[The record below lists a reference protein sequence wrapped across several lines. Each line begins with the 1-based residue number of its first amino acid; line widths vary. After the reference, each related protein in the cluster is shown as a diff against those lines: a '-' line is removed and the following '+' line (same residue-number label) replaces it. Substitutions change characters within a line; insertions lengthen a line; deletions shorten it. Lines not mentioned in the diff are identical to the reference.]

1 MEERSKPYDSYGSQF
16 TSSGS
21 SSYGSQARGSSYTRA
36 SEMRGGAAPAYSSQV
51 PSASQAPSSP
61 AAQPRSSNYASGTN
75 EIRGTDII
83 AEYLVKEKVPYI
95 LGYAGHGAIGLL
107 DGIYKQTDRIRHIS
121 PRIEQSAGFMADVYY
136 RLTGEPLAIY
146 ASTGPGPMNMMIAV
160 ANAFYDGSAFFLITG
175 QVPTTQFD
183 SGALQDDYR
192 YHGDMS
198 SMFTPIVKKSW
209 RIRKVEDLVKA
220 LPDAF
225 TMMRTGRPGPV
236 HFDMPYDLYM
246 RTAPVSTPDPAVHGA
261 PLNWRTTVADET
273 VEKALNLLV
282 SAQRPL
288 ILAGG
293 GVRVGR
299 AYDELKALAEQL
311 DIPVY
316 TSFMGKSALPFDHRL
331 NLGVAGVWGEY
342 PATEAA
348 RNADVILAIGARF
361 NDLHTGSWLPGYV
374 YNIPPTRLIQVDI
387 DPEEIGRNYP
397 VEIGM
402 VGDAKAFLAQAAR
415 IARAKSLRLGYGSPW
430 HKEIEAWRMDWR
442 NFCEPFERSNE
453 VPIEPRRMLA
463 EMNKISPPETVMVDD
478 VGNCQVWSE
487 QYWKPRLPGTHFT
500 AGGFAAM
507 GFGVAGVMGARLARP
522 NSPCVTLC
530 GDGGFMMMPHVIATA
545 VEYNLPAVWVLQ
557 NNYAIGTIRDL
568 QRFYHDGREI
578 GTSFINERTGQ
589 LWNPDFAK
597 MTDAMGGRGIRI
609 EHPDQFGDAYREA
622 IRSNVPTVLDVI
634 INRDTSMP
642 VVGTW
647 QMPPI
652 PEVQPTFGKR
662 KVR

>member
-1 MEERSKPYDSYGSQF
+1 MVDQPRSYERYGSRS
-16 TSSGS
+16 TSSN
-21 SSYGSQARGSSYTRA
+21 YTPYASQARGSSYSGVSSEARSTPSSSYA
-36 SEMRGGAAPAYSSQV
+36 SSNPL
-51 PSASQAPSSP
+51 APSS
-61 AAQPRSSNYASGTN
+61 SYLGGTN
-75 EIRGTDII
+75 EIRGADII

-107 DGIYKQTDRIRHIS
+107 DGLYKQTDRIRHIS

-136 RLTGEPLAIY
+136 RLTGQPLAVY
-146 ASTGPGPMNMMIAV
+146 ASTGPGPMNLMISV
-160 ANAFYDGSAFFLITG
+160 ANAYYDCSAFFVITG
-175 QVPTTQFD
+175 NVPTNQFD
-183 SGALQDDYR
+183 TGALQDDYR

-246 RTAPVSTPDPAVHGA
+246 RTAPVSTPDPNVHGA

-273 VEKALNLLV
+273 VEKALSLLTN
-282 SAQRPL
+282 AQRPL

-293 GVRVGR
+293 GVRVAR
-299 AYDELKALAEQL
+299 AYEELKAFAEQL
-311 DIPVY
+311 EIPVY
-316 TSFMGKSALPFDHRL
+316 TSFMGKGSLPADHRL

-342 PATEAA
+342 PATEAT
-348 RNADVILAIGARF
+348 RNADVVLAIGARF
-361 NDLHTGSWLPGYV
+361 NDLHTGSWIPGYV
-374 YNIPPTRLIQVDI
+374 YNIPPTRLIQIDI

-402 VGDAKAFLAQAAR
+402 VGDAKTFLAQALR
-415 IARAKSLRLGYGSPW
+415 IARAKGHRFSYGSAW
-430 HKEIEAWRMDWR
+430 HKEIDGWRAEWR
-442 NFCEPFERSNE
+442 NFCEPFERSND
-453 VPIEPRRMLA
+453 VPIEPRRMMA
-463 EMNKISPPETVMVDD
+463 EMNKISPPDTVMVDD

-487 QYWKPRLPGTHFT
+487 QYWKPRVPGNHMT

-507 GFGVAGVMGARLARP
+507 GFGVAGVLGARLARP

-530 GDGGFMMMPHVIATA
+530 GDGGFTMMPHVIATA

-568 QRFYHDGREI
+568 QRVYHDGREL
-578 GTSFINERTGQ
+578 GTSFVNERTGQ

-597 MTDAMGGRGIRI
+597 MAEAMGGRGIRI

-622 IRSNVPTVLDVI
+622 IRSNVPTVLEVI
-634 INRDTSMP
+634 INRDTGIP
-642 VVGTW
+642 VTGTW

>member
-1 MEERSKPYDSYGSQF
+1 MAETRAYDSYS
-16 TSSGS
+16 TRPHSYSSSAGS
-21 SSYGSQARGSSYTRA
+21 SSYGAGGTSQSVSRPLGGSN
-36 SEMRGGAAPAYSSQV
+36 EMRG
-51 PSASQAPSSP
+51 
-61 AAQPRSSNYASGTN
+61 
-75 EIRGTDII
+75 TDTI
-83 AEYLVKEKVPYI
+83 AEYLVKERVPYI

-107 DGIYKQTDRIRHIS
+107 DGVFKITDRIKHIS
-121 PRIEQSAGFMADVYY
+121 PRIEQTAGFMADVYF
-136 RLTGEPLAIY
+136 RLTGQPLAVY
-146 ASTGPGPMNMMIAV
+146 ASTGPGPMNLMITV
-160 ANAFYDGSAFFLITG
+160 ANAYYDNSAFFVITG
-175 QVPTTQFD
+175 NVPTNQLDT
-183 SGALQDDYR
+183 GALQDDYR

-198 SMFTPIVKKSW
+198 AMFTPIVKKSW

-225 TMMRTGRPGPV
+225 SMMRTGRPGPV
-236 HFDMPYDLYM
+236 HFDIPYDLYM
-246 RTAPVSTPDPAVHGA
+246 RTAPVTTPDPAVHGQ

-273 VEKALNLLV
+273 VERALNLLTG
-282 SAQRPL
+282 AQRPL

-293 GVRVGR
+293 GIRVSR
-299 AYDELKALAEQL
+299 AFDELRALAEQL

-316 TSFMGKSALPFDHRL
+316 TSFMGKGALPYDHRL
-331 NLGVAGVWGEY
+331 HLGVAGVWGEF

-361 NDLHTGSWLPGYV
+361 NDLHTGSWLKGYV
-374 YNIPPTRLIQVDI
+374 YNVPPTKLIQVDI
-387 DPEEIGRNYP
+387 DPEEIGRNLP

-402 VGDAKAFLAQAAR
+402 VGDAKTFLAQALR
-415 IARAKSLRLGYGSPW
+415 IARAKGARHSYGDTW
-430 HKEIEAWRMDWR
+430 RREIEGWRMDWR
-442 NFCEPFERSNE
+442 NFCEPFERAGD
-453 VPIEPRRMLA
+453 VPIEPRRMMA
-463 EMNKISPPETVMVDD
+463 DMNRISPPDTVMVDD

-487 QYWKPRLPGTHFT
+487 QYWQTKIPGNHMT

-507 GFGVAGVMGARLARP
+507 GFGIAGVLGARLARP
-522 NSPCVTLC
+522 DSPCVTIC
-530 GDGGFMMMPHVIATA
+530 GDGGFSMMPHVVATA

-568 QRFYHDGREI
+568 QRAYHDGREL
-578 GTSFINERTGQ
+578 GTSFVNERTGK

-622 IRSNVPTVLDVI
+622 IRSSTPTVIEVL
-634 INRDTSMP
+634 INRDTGIP
-642 VVGTW
+642 ITGTW

-652 PEVQPTFGKR
+652 PEVHPTFGRR

>member
-1 MEERSKPYDSYGSQF
+1 MPERSSSYGSNWSQSP
-16 TSSGS
+16 SSTY
-21 SSYGSQARGSSYTRA
+21 SSYGSQARGYTRA
-36 SEMRGGAAPAYSSQV
+36 SELRGGTSTAYAPPAPQP
-51 PSASQAPSSP
+51 PSPGYVSRA
-61 AAQPRSSNYASGTN
+61 N
-75 EIRGTDII
+75 EIRGADII

-121 PRIEQSAGFMADVYY
+121 PRIEQAAGFMADVYY

-160 ANAFYDGSAFFLITG
+160 ANAYYDGSAFFVITG
-175 QVPTTQFD
+175 QVPTNQFNT
-183 SGALQDDYR
+183 GALQDDYR
-192 YHGDMS
+192 YNGDMS

-225 TMMRTGRPGPV
+225 TLMRTGRPGPV

-246 RTAPVSTPDPAVHGA
+246 RTAPVSSPSPNQQ

-282 SAQRPL
+282 TAQRPL

-299 AYDELKALAEQL
+299 AYEELKALAEQL
-311 DIPVY
+311 EVPVY
-316 TSFMGKSALPFDHRL
+316 TSFMGKSTLPFDHRL
-331 NLGVAGVWGEY
+331 HLGVAGVWGEY

-361 NDLHTGSWLPGYV
+361 NDLHTGSWIPGYV

-402 VGDAKAFLAQAAR
+402 VGDAKTFLAQALR
-415 IARAKSLRLGYGSPW
+415 IARAKSIRLNYGTPW
-430 HKEIEAWRMDWR
+430 HKEIEGWRADWR
-442 NFCEPFERSNE
+442 NFCEPFERSND
-453 VPIEPRRMLA
+453 VPIEPRRMMA
-463 EMNKISPPETVMVDD
+463 EMNKISPPDTVMVDD
-478 VGNCQVWSE
+478 VGNCQVWNE
-487 QYWKPRLPGTHFT
+487 QYWKPRTPGNHMT

-507 GFGVAGVMGARLARP
+507 GFGIAGVLGARLARP

-530 GDGGFMMMPHVIATA
+530 GDGGFMMMPHVVATA

-568 QRFYHDGREI
+568 QRAYHDGREI
-578 GTSFINERTGQ
+578 GTSFVNERTGQ

-597 MTDAMGGRGIRI
+597 MADAMGGRGIRI

-622 IRSNVPTVLDVI
+622 IRSNTPTVLEVI
-634 INRDTSMP
+634 INRDTGIP
-642 VVGTW
+642 ITGTW

>member
-1 MEERSKPYDSYGSQF
+1 MQDRPKSYQGFRSQ
-16 TSSGS
+16 S
-21 SSYGSQARGSSYTRA
+21 SSSSYSPYGSQARGSTYPAGS
-36 SEMRGGAAPAYSSQV
+36 SEMRGATSSGYS
-51 PSASQAPSSP
+51 PNEPQA
-61 AAQPRSSNYASGTN
+61 RSSVYPTGSN
-75 EIRGTDII
+75 EMRGTDII
-83 AEYLVKEKVPYI
+83 AEYLIKEKVPYI

-107 DGIYKQTDRIRHIS
+107 DGLYKQTDRIRHIS
-121 PRIEQSAGFMADVYY
+121 PRIEQAGGFMADVYY
-136 RLTGEPLAIY
+136 RLTGQPLAVY
-146 ASTGPGPMNMMIAV
+146 TSTGPGPMNMMISV
-160 ANAFYDGSAFFLITG
+160 ANAFYDCSAFFLITG
-175 QVPTTQFD
+175 QVPTTQFNT
-183 SGALQDDYR
+183 GALQDDYR

-198 SMFTPIVKKSW
+198 SMFAPIVKKSW

-225 TMMRTGRPGPV
+225 AMMRSGRPGPV

-246 RTAPVSTPDPAVHGA
+246 RTAPVSAPDPNVH

-273 VEKALNLLV
+273 VEKALNLLTG
-282 SAQRPL
+282 SQRPL

-293 GVRVGR
+293 GVRVAR
-299 AYDELKALAEQL
+299 AYEELKALAEQL
-311 DIPVY
+311 EIPVY
-316 TSFMGKSALPFDHRL
+316 TSFMGKSALPSDHRL

-348 RNADVILAIGARF
+348 RSADVILAIGARF
-361 NDLHTGSWLPGYV
+361 NDLHTGSWIPGYV

-387 DPEEIGRNYP
+387 DPDEIGRNYP
-397 VEIGM
+397 VEIGI

-415 IARAKSLRLGYGSPW
+415 IARAKGNRLGYGSPW
-430 HKEIEAWRMDWR
+430 LKEIEGWRTDWR

-453 VPIEPRRMLA
+453 VPIEPRRMMA
-463 EMNKISPPETVMVDD
+463 EMNKISPPDTVMVDD

-487 QYWKPRLPGTHFT
+487 QYWKPKTPGLHLT

-522 NSPCVTLC
+522 DSPCVTLC
-530 GDGGFMMMPHVIATA
+530 GDGGFMMMSHVIATS

-557 NNYAIGTIRDL
+557 NNYAIGCIRDL

-578 GTSFINERTGQ
+578 GTSFVNERTGK

-597 MTDAMGGRGIRI
+597 MAEAMGGRGIRV

-622 IRSNVPTVLDVI
+622 IRSDIPTVIDVV
-634 INRDTSMP
+634 INRDTTMP
-642 VVGTW
+642 VIGTW

>member
-1 MEERSKPYDSYGSQF
+1 MSDQSRSNERY
-16 TSSGS
+16 SSLTKS
-21 SSYGSQARGSSYTRA
+21 NYTPYGSQARSSSYSSTV
-36 SEMRGGAAPAYSSQV
+36 SEARSSTPSSSYSS
-51 PSASQAPSSP
+51 SSSP
-61 AAQPRSSNYASGTN
+61 ARSSTYLNGTN

-107 DGIYKQTDRIRHIS
+107 DGLYKQTDKIRHIS
-121 PRIEQSAGFMADVYY
+121 PRIEQSAGFMADVYF
-136 RLTGEPLAIY
+136 RLTGQPLAVY
-146 ASTGPGPMNMMIAV
+146 ASTGPGPMNLMISV
-160 ANAFYDGSAFFLITG
+160 ANAFYDCSAFFMITG

-183 SGALQDDYR
+183 TGALQDDYR

-220 LPDAF
+220 L
-225 TMMRTGRPGPV
+225 MRTGRPGPV

-246 RTAPVSTPDPAVHGA
+246 RTAAVSTPDPNVHGQ

-273 VEKALNLLV
+273 VEKALGLLAN
-282 SAQRPL
+282 AQRPL

-293 GVRVGR
+293 GIRVAR
-299 AYDELKALAEQL
+299 AYEELKALAEQL

-316 TSFMGKSALPFDHRL
+316 TSFMGKGALPADHRL

-361 NDLHTGSWLPGYV
+361 NDLHTGSWIPGYV

-402 VGDAKAFLAQAAR
+402 VGDAKTFLAQALR
-415 IARAKSLRLGYGSPW
+415 IARAKGNRFGYGSSW
-430 HKEIEAWRMDWR
+430 HKEIESWRMDWR
-442 NFCEPFERSNE
+442 NFCEPFERSND
-453 VPIEPRRMLA
+453 VPIEPRRMMA
-463 EMNKISPPETVMVDD
+463 EMNKISPPDTVMVDD

-487 QYWKPRLPGTHFT
+487 QYWKPRVPGNHMT

-507 GFGVAGVMGARLARP
+507 GFGIAGVLGARLARP

-568 QRFYHDGREI
+568 QRVYHDGREL
-578 GTSFINERTGQ
+578 GTSFVNERTGQ

-597 MTDAMGGRGIRI
+597 MTEAMGGRGIRI

-622 IRSNVPTVLDVI
+622 IQSNVPTVLEVI
-634 INRDTSMP
+634 INRDTGIP
-642 VVGTW
+642 VTGTW

>member
-1 MEERSKPYDSYGSQF
+1 MQERSGSYNTYGSTSSDQSRYGSQ
-16 TSSGS
+16 T
-21 SSYGSQARGSSYTRA
+21 RGSNYGGRFSD
-36 SEMRGGAAPAYSSQV
+36 MRGTT
-51 PSASQAPSSP
+51 QAPTPSQPPSSTYTATP
-61 AAQPRSSNYASGTN
+61 N
-75 EIRGTDII
+75 EIRGADII

-107 DGIYKQTDRIRHIS
+107 DGIFKHTNRIRHIQ

-160 ANAFYDGSAFFLITG
+160 ANAYYDGSAFFVITG
-175 QVPTTQFD
+175 NVPTNQTD
-183 SGALQDDYR
+183 TGALQDDYR

-246 RTAPVSTPDPAVHGA
+246 RTAPVSTPDPAAHGQ

-282 SAQRPL
+282 NAQRPL
-288 ILAGG
+288 LLAGG
-293 GVRVGR
+293 GVRVAR
-299 AYDELKALAEQL
+299 AYEELKALAEQL
-311 DIPVY
+311 EIPVY
-316 TSFMGKSALPFDHRL
+316 TSFMGKGALPFDHRL
-331 NLGVAGVWGEY
+331 NVGVAGVWGEY

-348 RNADVILAIGARF
+348 RSADVILAVGARF

-415 IARAKSLRLGYGSPW
+415 IARAKGMRLAYGNAW

-442 NFCEPFERSNE
+442 NYCEPFERSNE

-487 QYWKPRLPGTHFT
+487 QYWKPRIPGNHMT

-507 GFGVAGVMGARLARP
+507 GFGVAGVLGARLARP

-530 GDGGFMMMPHVIATA
+530 GDGGFMMMPHVVATA
-545 VEYNLPAVWVLQ
+545 VEHNLPAVWVLQ

-578 GTSFINERTGQ
+578 GTSFVNERTGQ

-622 IRSNVPTVLDVI
+622 IRSNVPTVLEVI

-662 KVR
+662 KIR

>member
-1 MEERSKPYDSYGSQF
+1 MADRSGTYDSNRSTN
-16 TSSGS
+16 TSP
-21 SSYGSQARGSSYTRA
+21 R
-36 SEMRGGAAPAYSSQV
+36 YSSQV
-51 PSASQAPSSP
+51 SP
-61 AAQPRSSNYASGTN
+61 ARTSNYSGTSYSGTSSDTRSTTSPNYTSPAPQPRSSGYVSGAN
-75 EIRGTDII
+75 EIRGADMI

-107 DGIYKQTDRIRHIS
+107 DGIYKQTDRIRHIQ
-121 PRIEQSAGFMADVYY
+121 PRIEQAAGFMADVYY
-136 RLTGEPLAIY
+136 RLTGDPLAVY
-146 ASTGPGPMNMMIAV
+146 ASTGPGPMNMMISV
-160 ANAFYDGSAFFLITG
+160 ANAFYDASAFFLVTG
-175 QVPTTQFD
+175 NVPTTQFD
-183 SGALQDDYR
+183 TGALQDDYR

-225 TMMRTGRPGPV
+225 SMMRTGRPGPV
-236 HFDMPYDLYM
+236 HFDMPYDLYI
-246 RTAPVSTPDPAVHGA
+246 RTAPVSTPDPAVHGQ

-273 VEKALNLLV
+273 VEKALSLLAG
-282 SAQRPL
+282 AQRPL

-293 GVRVGR
+293 GVRIGR
-299 AYDELKALAEQL
+299 AYDELKAFAEQV

-316 TSFMGKSALPFDHRL
+316 TSFMGKSALPSDHRL
-331 NLGVAGVWGEY
+331 NVGVAGVWGEY

-402 VGDAKAFLAQAAR
+402 VGDAKAFLAQAHR
-415 IARAKSLRLGYGSPW
+415 IARSKNIRFGYGSSW
-430 HKEIEAWRMDWR
+430 HKEIDAWRADWR
-442 NFCEPFERSNE
+442 NYCEPFERSNE

-463 EMNKISPPETVMVDD
+463 EMNKISPPDTVMVDD

-487 QYWKPRLPGTHFT
+487 QYWRTRTPGLHFT

-545 VEYNLPAVWVLQ
+545 VEQNLPAVWVLQ

-568 QRFYHDGREI
+568 QRVYHDGREI
-578 GTSFINERTGQ
+578 GTSFVNQQTGQ

-597 MTDAMGGRGIRI
+597 MTEAMGGRGIRI

-662 KVR
+662 KIR

>member
-1 MEERSKPYDSYGSQF
+1 MSDQTRSYDSYGSRS
-16 TSSGS
+16 TSSGY
-21 SSYGSQARGSSYTRA
+21 SSYGSQQRASSYLGR
-36 SEMRGGAAPAYSSQV
+36 SS
-51 PSASQAPSSP
+51 AAPSSYSPPPEP
-61 AAQPRSSNYASGTN
+61 ARTSSYPAGSN
-75 EIRGTDII
+75 EMRGTDII

-107 DGIYKQTDRIRHIS
+107 DGLYKQTSRIRHIS
-121 PRIEQSAGFMADVYY
+121 PRIEQAAGFMADVYY
-136 RLTGEPLAIY
+136 RLTGRPLAVY
-146 ASTGPGPMNMMIAV
+146 ASTGPGPMNLMISV
-160 ANAFYDGSAFFLITG
+160 ANAFYDGSAFFVITG
-175 QVPTTQFD
+175 NEPTNQLN

-209 RIRKVEDLVKA
+209 RISKVEDLVRA
-220 LPDAF
+220 LPSAF
-225 TMMRTGRPGPV
+225 SLMRSGRPGPV

-246 RTAPVSTPDPAVHGA
+246 RTAPVSTPEPNAHGET
-261 PLNWRTTVADET
+261 LNWRTTVSDET
-273 VEKALNLLV
+273 VEKALNLLTG
-282 SAQRPL
+282 AQRPL

-299 AYDELKALAEQL
+299 AYEELKALAEQL

-316 TSFMGKSALPFDHRL
+316 TSFMGKSALPYEHRL
-331 NLGVAGVWGEY
+331 HLGVAGVWGEY
-342 PATEAA
+342 PATEAV
-348 RNADVILAIGARF
+348 RNADVVLAIGARF
-361 NDLHTGSWLPGYV
+361 NDLHAGSWLPGYV
-374 YNIPPTRLIQVDI
+374 YNVPPTRIIQVDI

-397 VEIGM
+397 VEMGM

-415 IARAKSLRLGYGSPW
+415 IARAKGSRHFGGAW
-430 HKEIEAWRMDWR
+430 HKEIEAWRTDWR
-442 NFCEPFERSNE
+442 NFCEPFERSTE
-453 VPIEPRRMLA
+453 VPIEPRRIMA
-463 EMNKISPPETVMVDD
+463 EMNKISPPDTVMVDD

-487 QYWKPRLPGTHFT
+487 QYWKARTPGNHLT

-507 GFGVAGVMGARLARP
+507 GFGVAGVLGARLARP
-522 NSPCVTLC
+522 DSPCVTLC

-545 VEYNLPAVWVLQ
+545 VEYNLPAVWVLH

-568 QRFYHDGREI
+568 QRVYHDGREL
-578 GTSFINERTGQ
+578 GTSFVNERTGQ

-597 MTDAMGGRGIRI
+597 MVEAMGGRGIRI

-622 IRSNVPTVLDVI
+622 IRSTTPTVIDVV
-634 INRDTSMP
+634 INRDTGIP
-642 VVGTW
+642 VTGTW

>member
-1 MEERSKPYDSYGSQF
+1 MGRNRVARATADGSVTCGGRHRRRRHRRREVRL
-16 TSSGS
+16 TSQLLTKFAATTSLPSIS
-21 SSYGSQARGSSYTRA
+21 SRR
-36 SEMRGGAAPAYSSQV
+36 RCLIF
-51 PSASQAPSSP
+51 SAMPGTAPSGCSM
-61 AAQPRSSNYASGTN
+61 ASSNRRTVSVTFSRALN
-75 EIRGTDII
+75 
-83 AEYLVKEKVPYI
+83 K
-95 LGYAGHGAIGLL
+95 
-107 DGIYKQTDRIRHIS
+107 
-121 PRIEQSAGFMADVYY
+121 PRALWPMSTT
-136 RLTGEPLAIY
+136 RSNGEPLAVY

-160 ANAFYDGSAFFLITG
+160 ANAYYDGSAFFLLTG
-175 QVPTTQFD
+175 NVPTTQANT
-183 SGALQDDYR
+183 GALPDDHR
-192 YHGDMS
+192 NDGDMS
-198 SMFTPIVKKSW
+198 AIFTPVVKKSW

-225 TMMRTGRPGPV
+225 SLMRTGRPGPV
-236 HFDMPYDLYM
+236 HFDMPFDLYM
-246 RTAPVSTPDPAVHGA
+246 RTAPVSTPDPAAHGQ

-273 VEKALNLLV
+273 VEKALSLLV
-282 SAQRPL
+282 GAQRPL

-293 GVRVGR
+293 GIRVAR
-299 AYDELKALAEQL
+299 AYEELKAFAEQL

-316 TSFMGKSALPFDHRL
+316 TSFMGKGALPHDHRL
-331 NLGVAGVWGEY
+331 HIGVAGVWGEY

-348 RNADVILAIGARF
+348 RSADVILAIGARF

-374 YNIPPTRLIQVDI
+374 YNIPTTRLIQVDI

-402 VGDAKAFLAQAAR
+402 VGDAKAFLAQATR
-415 IARAKSLRLGYGSPW
+415 IARAKGLRLAYGNAW
-430 HKEIEAWRMDWR
+430 QKEIEAWQTDWR

-453 VPIEPRRMLA
+453 IPIEPRRMLA

-487 QYWKPRLPGTHFT
+487 QYWKPRIPGNHMT

-507 GFGVAGVMGARLARP
+507 GFGVAGVLGARLARP
-522 NSPCVTLC
+522 HSPCVTLC
-530 GDGGFMMMPHVIATA
+530 GDGGFTMMPHVVATA
-545 VEYNLPAVWVLQ
+545 VEHNLPAVWVLQ

-578 GTSFINERTGQ
+578 GTSFINEQTGK

-597 MTDAMGGRGIRI
+597 MTEAMGGRGIRI

-622 IRSNVPTVLDVI
+622 IRSNVPTVIDVV

-662 KVR
+662 KIR

>member
-1 MEERSKPYDSYGSQF
+1 MQESYRSTYTSPRYSSHDVRARTSNYSG
-16 TSSGS
+16 TSSDL
-21 SSYGSQARGSSYTRA
+21 RGTT
-36 SEMRGGAAPAYSSQV
+36 APAAL
-51 PSASQAPSSP
+51 PS
-61 AAQPRSSNYASGTN
+61 QPRSSSYVSGAN

-83 AEYLVKEKVPYI
+83 AEYLIKEKVPYI

-107 DGIYKQTDRIRHIS
+107 DGIYKQTDRIRHIQ
-121 PRIEQSAGFMADVYY
+121 PRIEQAAGFMADVYY
-136 RLTGEPLAIY
+136 RLTGDPLAIY

-175 QVPTTQFD
+175 NVPTTQFD

-225 TMMRTGRPGPV
+225 TLMRTGRPGPV
-236 HFDMPYDLYM
+236 HFDMPFDLYM
-246 RTAPVSTPDPAVHGA
+246 RTAPVSTPDPAVHGQ
-261 PLNWRTTVADET
+261 PLNWRTSVADET

-282 SAQRPL
+282 GAQRPL

-299 AYDELKALAEQL
+299 AYDELKALAEQ
-311 DIPVY
+311 IEVPVY

-348 RNADVILAIGARF
+348 RSADVILAVGARF

-402 VGDAKAFLAQAAR
+402 VGDAKAFLAQAHR
-415 IARAKSLRLGYGSPW
+415 IARAKNIRFGYGSPW
-430 HKEIEAWRMDWR
+430 HKEIEGWRADWR

-463 EMNKISPPETVMVDD
+463 EMNKISPPDTVMVDD

-487 QYWKPRLPGTHFT
+487 QYWRPRTPGLHFT

-507 GFGVAGVMGARLARP
+507 GFGIAGVLGARLARP

-530 GDGGFMMMPHVIATA
+530 GDGGFMMMPHVVATA
-545 VEYNLPAVWVLQ
+545 VEHNLPAVWVLQ

-578 GTSFINERTGQ
+578 GTSFVNQQTGQ

-597 MTDAMGGRGIRI
+597 MTEAMGGRGIRI

-634 INRDTSMP
+634 INRDTAMP

-662 KVR
+662 KIR

>member
-1 MEERSKPYDSYGSQF
+1 
-16 TSSGS
+16 
-21 SSYGSQARGSSYTRA
+21 
-36 SEMRGGAAPAYSSQV
+36 MRGAA
-51 PSASQAPSSP
+51 QAPTSP
-61 AAQPRSSNYASGTN
+61 PPRSSTYVATPN
-75 EIRGTDII
+75 EIRGNDII

-107 DGIYKQTDRIRHIS
+107 DGIIKQTDRIRHIQ
-121 PRIEQSAGFMADVYY
+121 PRIEQTAGFMADVYY
-136 RLTGEPLAIY
+136 RLTGEPLAVY

-160 ANAFYDGSAFFLITG
+160 ANAYYDGSAFFLLTG
-175 QVPTTQFD
+175 NVPTTQANT
-183 SGALQDDYR
+183 GALQDDYR
-192 YHGDMS
+192 YNGDMS
-198 SMFTPIVKKSW
+198 AIFTPVVKKSW

-225 TMMRTGRPGPV
+225 SLMRTGRPGPV
-236 HFDMPYDLYM
+236 HFDMPFDLYM
-246 RTAPVSTPDPAVHGA
+246 RTAPVSTPDPAAHGQ

-273 VEKALNLLV
+273 VEKALSLLV
-282 SAQRPL
+282 GAQRPL

-293 GVRVGR
+293 GIRVAR
-299 AYDELKALAEQL
+299 AYEELKAFAEQL

-316 TSFMGKSALPFDHRL
+316 TSFMGKGALPHDHRL
-331 NLGVAGVWGEY
+331 HIGVAGVWGEY

-348 RNADVILAIGARF
+348 RSADVILAIGARF

-402 VGDAKAFLAQAAR
+402 VGDAKAFLAQATR
-415 IARAKSLRLGYGSPW
+415 IARAKGLRLAYGNAW
-430 HKEIEAWRMDWR
+430 QKEIEAWQTDWR

-453 VPIEPRRMLA
+453 IPIEPRRMLA

-487 QYWKPRLPGTHFT
+487 QYWKPRIPGNHMT

-507 GFGVAGVMGARLARP
+507 GFGVAGVLGARLARP
-522 NSPCVTLC
+522 HSPCVTLC
-530 GDGGFMMMPHVIATA
+530 GDGGFTMMPHVVATA
-545 VEYNLPAVWVLQ
+545 VEHNLPAVWVLQ

-578 GTSFINERTGQ
+578 GTSFINEQTGK

-597 MTDAMGGRGIRI
+597 MTEAMGGRGIRI

-622 IRSNVPTVLDVI
+622 IRSNVPTVIDVV

-662 KVR
+662 KIR

>member
-1 MEERSKPYDSYGSQF
+1 MQDRPRSYQGFRSQS
-16 TSSGS
+16 TSSS
-21 SSYGSQARGSSYTRA
+21 YSPYGSQARGSTYPAGSG
-36 SEMRGGAAPAYSSQV
+36 EMRGTTSSGYS
-51 PSASQAPSSP
+51 PYESQARGSVYP
-61 AAQPRSSNYASGTN
+61 AGSN
-75 EIRGTDII
+75 EMRGTDII
-83 AEYLVKEKVPYI
+83 AEYLIKEKVPYI

-107 DGIYKQTDRIRHIS
+107 DGLYKQTDRIRHIS
-121 PRIEQSAGFMADVYY
+121 PRIEQAGGFMADVYY
-136 RLTGEPLAIY
+136 RLTGQPLAVY
-146 ASTGPGPMNMMIAV
+146 TSTGPGPMNMMISV
-160 ANAFYDGSAFFLITG
+160 ANAFYDCSAFFLITG
-175 QVPTTQFD
+175 QVPTTQFNT
-183 SGALQDDYR
+183 GALQDDYR

-198 SMFTPIVKKSW
+198 SMFAPIVKKSW

-225 TMMRTGRPGPV
+225 AMMRSGRPGPV

-246 RTAPVSTPDPAVHGA
+246 RTAPVSAPDPNVH

-273 VEKALNLLV
+273 VEKALNLLT
-282 SAQRPL
+282 SSQRPL

-293 GVRVGR
+293 GVRVAR
-299 AYDELKALAEQL
+299 AYEELKALAEQL
-311 DIPVY
+311 EIPVY
-316 TSFMGKSALPFDHRL
+316 TSFMGKSALPSDHRL

-348 RNADVILAIGARF
+348 RSADVILAIGARF
-361 NDLHTGSWLPGYV
+361 NDLHTGSWIPGYV

-387 DPEEIGRNYP
+387 DPDEIGRNYP
-397 VEIGM
+397 VEIGI

-415 IARAKSLRLGYGSPW
+415 IARAKGNRLGYGSPW
-430 HKEIEAWRMDWR
+430 LKEIEGWRADWR

-453 VPIEPRRMLA
+453 VPIEPRRMMA
-463 EMNKISPPETVMVDD
+463 EMNKISPPDTVMVDD

-487 QYWKPRLPGTHFT
+487 QYWKPKTPGLHLT

-522 NSPCVTLC
+522 DSPCVTLC
-530 GDGGFMMMPHVIATA
+530 GDGGFMMMSHVIATS

-557 NNYAIGTIRDL
+557 NNYAIGCIRDL

-578 GTSFINERTGQ
+578 GTSFVNERTGK

-597 MTDAMGGRGIRI
+597 MAEAMGGRGIRV

-622 IRSNVPTVLDVI
+622 IRSDIPTVIDVV
-634 INRDTSMP
+634 INRDTTMP
-642 VVGTW
+642 VIGTW